1 MDEPTPA
8 EQLSFEVARD
18 ELEQV
23 VQKLE
28 DGSTSLEEAL
38 ALWERGEALYRA
50 CRSRLEA
57 AEARI
62 EKLAEA
68 LAEPPA
74 PADSVRRASARR
86 SRPSAGSGGCAA
98 SCSRM
103 CAVQPAV
110 RAAANV
116 DGYRSG
122 GSSTPPSTTAA

>member
-1 MDEPTPA
+1 MDEVMPA
-8 EQLSFEVARD
+8 EELSFEAARD

-38 ALWERGEALYRA
+38 ALWERGEALYRT
-50 CRSRLEA
+50 CRNRLEA

-74 PADSVRRASARR
+74 AAGPSQGPGQDSGIG
-86 SRPSAGSGGCAA
+86 P
-98 SCSRM
+98 
-103 CAVQPAV
+103 
-110 RAAANV
+110 
-116 DGYRSG
+116 
-122 GSSTPPSTTAA
+122 T